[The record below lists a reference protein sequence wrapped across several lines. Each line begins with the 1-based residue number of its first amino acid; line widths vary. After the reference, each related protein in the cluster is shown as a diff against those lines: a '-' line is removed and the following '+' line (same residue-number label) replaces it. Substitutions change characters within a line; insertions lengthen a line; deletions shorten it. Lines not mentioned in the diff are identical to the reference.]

1 MSSNKYLIFFHKNF
15 KMENQGN
22 VGTAM
27 IKNFCFTWYDVNK
40 FDAFFDKDLD
50 RLGIQYIVMGREF
63 GGRNGKEHLQGYC
76 ELKKAKRFTTIK
88 NMIFEDKKVHI
99 EERMGSQEQAIDY
112 CKKDGDWREWGTPFV
127 SKQGQ
132 RTDWMAIRDRIMQ
145 GASEFD
151 IMMEFPMQ
159 HGTCSSGIRRMIM
172 LRDKERAKH
181 ADPYMPEVIVYCG
194 PAGSG
199 KTYRCASDPDY
210 KSDGYCMLQQASGK
224 AYFDGYEGESV
235 VWFDEFGGSLFPFS
249 IFLAIVS
256 EWGTRVETKGSSVVF
271 HPKKILISTTRWPCE
286 WWPESRHFNK
296 DPFQLYRRISKL
308 YKLERP
314 RRLDDG
320 SMEYP
325 EPQLITDKEKVN
337 WNNDYCEE
345 YYNVCNKHITQS
357 FQHT

>member
-1 MSSNKYLIFFHKNF
+1 MVRIVSSFFHKKF
-15 KMENQGN
+15 IMRNQE
-22 VGTAM
+22 AQDPF
-27 IKNFCFTWYDVNK
+27 IKNICFTWYAVDQ
-40 FDAFFDKDLD
+40 FEAFFQKDLE
-50 RLGIQYIVMGREF
+50 RLGVQYVIMGRER
-63 GGRNGKEHLQGYC
+63 GERNGRLHLQGYM
-76 ELKKAKRFTTIK
+76 ELKKAKRFSTVK
-88 NMIFEDKKVHI
+88 KKIFDDMHVHL
-99 EERMGSQEQAIDY
+99 EEREASQKFAIEY
-112 CKKDGDWREWGTPFV
+112 CKKDRDWKDWGTPFV

-132 RTDWMAIRDRIMQ
+132 RTDWKEIQKRIME
-145 GASEFD
+145 GATEFD
-151 IMMEFPMQ
+151 IMCEFPAQ
-159 HGTCSSGIRRMIM
+159 YGTCSTGIRRMIM

-194 PAGSG
+194 PAGTG
-199 KTYRCASDPDY
+199 KTYRCATDEDY
-210 KSDGYCMLQQASGK
+210 QSDGYCMLQQASGK

-256 EWGTRVETKGSSVVF
+256 EWGTRVETKGSSTVF

-296 DPFQLYRRISKL
+296 DPFQLYRRITRL

-314 RRLDDG
+314 RQLDDG

-325 EPQLITDKEKVN
+325 EPKLITDKTKPN

-345 YYNVCNKHITQS
+345 Y
-357 FQHT
+357 

>member
-1 MSSNKYLIFFHKNF
+1 MSSNKYLIFFHKKF

-22 VGTAM
+22 VATAM

-40 FDAFFDKDLD
+40 FDTFFDKDLD

-99 EERMGSQEQAIDY
+99 EERMGTQEQAIDY
-112 CKKDGDWREWGTPFV
+112 CKKDGDWHEWGTPFV

-132 RTDWMAIRDRIMQ
+132 RTDWMAIRDRIME

-314 RRLDDG
+314 RKLDDG
-320 SMEYP
+320 FSRW
-325 EPQLITDKEKVN
+325 LSK
-337 WNNDYCEE
+337 
-345 YYNVCNKHITQS
+345 
-357 FQHT
+357 